1 MSTTTETTP
10 ATPRR
15 VTFNSSL
22 KQSEGNFKLMVKVL
36 THLAGAVE
44 GQTFEGLWEQVSSK
58 PVDYYRRHFRR
69 ENKRSN
75 PLAGVKRPRTAY
87 TFFTS
92 ERRNAI
98 KESNPDKSFGEISQ
112 LLAVEW
118 HALSEKKRAAYVKR
132 EQADKARYET
142 AKAEITVATAETTAE
157 PVEDTHEPVEDTV
170 ESAEETPESAE
181 ETSEPVSKRSSSP
194 PAKKAKSAS
203 KPRKPAAKKSVSRK

>member
-1 MSTTTETTP
+1 MSSTTETT
-10 ATPRR
+10 TQRR
-15 VTFNSSL
+15 VTFNSSI

-36 THLAGAVE
+36 THLAGTVE
-44 GQTFEGLWEQVSSK
+44 GQTFEGLWEHVSSK
-58 PVDYYRRHFRR
+58 PVEYYRRHFRR
-69 ENKRSN
+69 ENKRNN

-118 HALSEKKRAAYVKR
+118 HALSDKKRSTYVKR

-142 AKAEITVATAETTAE
+142 AKAELTSTSTETVDAPVEEVAE
-157 PVEDTHEPVEDTV
+157 PVEEVVAP
-170 ESAEETPESAE
+170 AA
-181 ETSEPVSKRSSSP
+181 KRSSSP
-194 PAKKAKSAS
+194 PAKKAKSSSKAKKPAS
-203 KPRKPAAKKSVSRK
+203 KKGGRRK

>member
-1 MSTTTETTP
+1 MSSTTETT
-10 ATPRR
+10 TPRR
-15 VTFNSSL
+15 VTFNSSI
-22 KQSEGNFKLMVKVL
+22 KQSEENFKLMVKVL

-44 GQTFEGLWEQVSSK
+44 GQTFEGLWEHVSSK
-58 PVDYYRRHFRR
+58 PVEYYRRHFRR
-69 ENKRSN
+69 ENKRNN

-118 HALSEKKRAAYVKR
+118 HALSDKKRATYVKR

-142 AKAEITVATAETTAE
+142 AKAELATADTTETTAA
-157 PVEDTHEPVEDTV
+157 PVEEVAAPV
-170 ESAEETPESAE
+170 AEAPA
-181 ETSEPVSKRSSSP
+181 PAAKRSSSP
-194 PAKKAKSAS
+194 PAKKAKSAA
-203 KPRKPAAKKSVSRK
+203 KPKKAAAKKGGRRK

>member
-10 ATPRR
+10 ATTTATPRR

-22 KQSEGNFKLMVKVL
+22 KHSEENFKLMVKVL
-36 THLAGAVE
+36 THLASAVE
-44 GQTFEGLWEQVSSK
+44 GQTFDGLWEHVSSK

-69 ENKRSN
+69 ENKRNN
-75 PLAGVKRPRTAY
+75 PLASVKRPRTAY

-118 HALSEKKRAAYVKR
+118 HALNDKKRAAYVKR
-132 EQADKARYET
+132 EQADKARYES
-142 AKAEITVATAETTAE
+142 AKAEMTPDTPVADVAA
-157 PVEDTHEPVEDTV
+157 PV
-170 ESAEETPESAE
+170 AEEAVPVAAPVAE
-181 ETSEPVSKRSSSP
+181 EAVPVSSP
-194 PAKKAKSAS
+194 PAKKAKTSA
-203 KPRKPAAKKSVSRK
+203 KAKKPAAKKAAKQ